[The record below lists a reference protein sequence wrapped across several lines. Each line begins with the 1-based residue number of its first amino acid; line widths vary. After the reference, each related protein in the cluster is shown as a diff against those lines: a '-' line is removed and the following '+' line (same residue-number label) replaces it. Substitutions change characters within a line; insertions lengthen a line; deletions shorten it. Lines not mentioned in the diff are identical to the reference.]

1 MTSHDVLLTVD
12 GLEARYGQT
21 IAVRHVSFEVR
32 RGETVCIVGPNGAG
46 KSTILKAVA
55 GGIRAASGKIKLNG
69 RRIDGAA
76 PEDIARAGLSFVPE
90 GRHVFAGLTVEE
102 NLLVGTYMKRAK
114 GGALDLGR
122 IYQHFPRLAERRR
135 QAGGKLS
142 GGEQQMLV
150 IGRALMA
157 KAEMLLID
165 EPSLGLAPKVVDQV
179 YEILLNLQREERL
192 TLLVNEQRLDRARQV
207 ADRVLVVR
215 EGVVQLQIPRNQ
227 AIDEGSMHNAY
238 FGFDAMEMT

>member
-1 MTSHDVLLTVD
+1 MTTNDVLLAVE

-21 IAVRHVSFEVR
+21 VAVRHVSFQVHH
-32 RGETVCIVGPNGAG
+32 GETVCIVGPNGAG
-46 KSTILKAVA
+46 KSTILRAIA
-55 GGIRAASGKIKLNG
+55 GGIRPAAGKIEFNG
-69 RRIDGAA
+69 RRIDGAS

-102 NLLVGTYMKRAK
+102 NLLVATFMRRGKSA
-114 GGALDLGR
+114 ASDLNKVYG
-122 IYQHFPRLAERRR
+122 YFPRLAERRG
-135 QAGGKLS
+135 QTAGKLS

-157 KAEMLLID
+157 KAETLLID
-165 EPSLGLAPKVVDQV
+165 EPSLGLAPKIVDQV
-179 YEILLNLQREERL
+179 YDILLNLQREQRF

-215 EGVVQLQIPRNQ
+215 EGAVQLEISRNQ
-227 AIDEGSMHNAY
+227 AIDEGNMHDAY
-238 FGFDAMEMT
+238 FGFGSTAVT